1 MMKMKRILL
10 YTTILL
16 LAASCQGDIQVDQQ
30 LKGEA
35 KIFPDYKDV
44 TAPSNIA
51 PLNFQ
56 LLDAEGQ
63 ATQLIIE
70 GGGQSF
76 QVKGNDGVFDIPEK
90 KWKEML
96 NQQKGQSI
104 TLTPC
109 KQQDGK
115 WCAYP
120 SFQINIA
127 QEDIDPYLAYRL
139 IAPGYSPWDHMGIYQ
154 RNLETFEEEAI
165 YENKVSD
172 MNCVNCHN
180 FQMQNPEK
188 MVMHMRAKHGG
199 TIVLDHGKLEKL
211 NTKTP
216 ETISALVYPGW
227 HPTEDFVAF
236 STNFINQV
244 FYMSHVNRLEGFD
257 RESDVVVYNTKTHE
271 LIASEAIK
279 SAGSFET
286 YPTFSPDGKYLY
298 FCTAKAIAPMPDR
311 YKETHYNICRVGFD
325 AKTQT
330 FANQV
335 DTVYNAERDSL
346 STSFPRISPDG
357 KYLAFVSQQYG
368 QWSIWHKDA
377 DLCLID
383 LQTGNLIQMDEANS
397 NDSESYHSWSHNSRW
412 MVFSSRRDDG
422 LYTKPYF
429 TYIDESGK
437 AHKPFLLPQK
447 NPKKYYEDLML
458 AYNIPELI
466 TGPVRINERN
476 LADKMITDPGINTT
490 FTQK

>member
-1 MMKMKRILL
+1 MIQMKKPLL
-10 YTTILL
+10 YSTLF
-16 LAASCQGDIQVDQQ
+16 LALASCQGDIQVDQQ
-30 LKGEA
+30 LKEDA
-35 KIFPDYKDV
+35 HIFPDYKEV
-44 TAPSNIA
+44 TIPGNIA

-56 LLDAEGQ
+56 LMDAEDV
-63 ATQLIIE
+63 ATQLIVKA
-70 GGGQSF
+70 GGQSF
-76 QVKGNDGVFDIPEK
+76 QVAGKEGVFDIPEK

-96 NQQKGQSI
+96 KQQEGKDI
-104 TLTPC
+104 ELIVC
-109 KQQDGK
+109 KQQGNK
-115 WCAYP
+115 WCAYTP
-120 SFQINIA
+120 FLIHVA
-127 QEDIDPYLAYRL
+127 PDEIDPYLAYRL
-139 IAPGYSPWDHMGIYQ
+139 IAPGYSPWDNMGIYQ
-154 RNLETFEEEAI
+154 RNLETFEQKAI

-199 TIVLDHGKLEKL
+199 TIVLDHGKIEKI

-216 ETISALVYPGW
+216 ETISSLVYPGW

-244 FYMSHVNRLEGFD
+244 FFMSHANRLEGFD
-257 RESDVVVYNTKTHE
+257 RESDVVVYNAKTHE
-271 LIASEAIK
+271 LIASPFIK
-279 SAGSFET
+279 SQEAFET

-298 FCTAKAIAPMPDR
+298 FCTAKAIDPMPDR
-311 YKETHYNICRVGFD
+311 YKEAHYNICRIGFD

-357 KYLAFVSQQYG
+357 KYLAFVRQQYG

-383 LQTGNLIQMDEANS
+383 LQNGNLITMDDANS
-397 NDSESYHSWSHNSRW
+397 KDSESYHSWSHNSRW

-429 TYIDESGK
+429 TYIDANGK

-447 NPKKYYEDLML
+447 NPKKYYDDLMM

-466 TGPVRINERN
+466 TGPVQIDERS
-476 LADKMITDPGINTT
+476 LSDKMITDPGINTT
-490 FTQK
+490 FHP